1 MIWITSDSHYHH
13 KNICKGQ
20 SLWEDKGGCRD
31 FNTIEA
37 MNKAIVDNINAVV
50 KEDDELYHLGDWSF
64 GGIENIWNFR
74 KQIKCKNI
82 HLILGNHDHHI
93 QNGRTIFISVDE
105 WFDIYGTTS
114 DYDYMSGKD
123 GLVYAMNV
131 KDLFSSVSHYKEVKI
146 NGRRFVMM
154 HYAMRV
160 WNDSHRGSIMLYG
173 HSHGTLDALKPE
185 FADPTWIGDSYYI
198 KNARTMDVGIDTH
211 PQFRPYSITE
221 IIDIMKEKNVL
232 LVDHHD
238 GNTH

>member
-1 MIWITSDSHYHH
+1 MIWVTSDTHHSH

-31 FNTIEA
+31 FNTIEE

-93 QNGRTIFISVDE
+93 ERNSQIRVGEREYLDFLEIPTDVYKNFG
-105 WFDIYGTTS
+105 G
-114 DYDYMSGKD
+114 MSH
-123 GLVYAMNV
+123 VNTQ
-131 KDLFSSVSHYKEVKI
+131 DLFSSVSHYKEVKI

-154 HYAMRV
+154 HYAMGV

-238 GNTH
+238 GNTN